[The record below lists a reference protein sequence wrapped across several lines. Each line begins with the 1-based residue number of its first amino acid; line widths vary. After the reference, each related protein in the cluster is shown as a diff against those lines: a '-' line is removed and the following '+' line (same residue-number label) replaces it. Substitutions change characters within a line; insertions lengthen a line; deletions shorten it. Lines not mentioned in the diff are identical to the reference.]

1 MKKFVG
7 STILISLL
15 ALSGLLACGAKPSNS
30 NSAGLSDSNSE
41 WVLSYEDYDQDYES
55 WPISAINGLFN
66 QYGYEGFEIPVLDV
80 EGAIYT
86 ITEDPT
92 NASHLSGKESAYIQI
107 RTVSSSTPDSYM
119 TTLSN
124 AGWAVNGYAASKE
137 TNNGLANISIE
148 LKSNNVLKITYG
160 LRKNG
165 EILKKWPEKTIYN
178 RLKVL
183 ESVDVIPEYK
193 GTQRGYD
200 IDTNVLA
207 PSYVSIKVYC
217 DEGREEKT
225 AKAYT
230 DILDAAKWT
239 LYDTNSHVNG
249 STYISPN
256 TKAAIQVTY
265 GGFSSKEVVR
275 INIGKNTINDGTNPG
290 GNTSQGGQT
299 SQGGNTSQGGQ
310 TSQGGDTSQGG
321 ETSQGGN
328 TSQGGGE
335 SSQEHS
341 APHLDPATNPDWPTA
356 QLNVCYYKYSLTDQ
370 LPVYAVRGQYDVS
383 ELESDPTT
391 YFDIECTFDETV
403 YDQYHHTYQEV
414 LLSAGF
420 TERNSTY
427 VSPNR
432 QFQVVLYYRLV
443 GSEVILLISVFK
455 V

>member
-15 ALSGLLACGAKPSNS
+15 ALSGLLACGSKPSNS
-30 NSAGLSDSNSE
+30 NKADLSDSNSE

-66 QYGYEGFEIPVLDV
+66 QYGYEGFEIPALDV

-92 NASHLSGKESAYIQI
+92 NNYQLSGKESAFIQI

-137 TNNGLANISIE
+137 TNNGVAKISIE

-160 LRKNG
+160 LRKDY
-165 EILKKWPEKTIYN
+165 ELLKKWPEKTIYN

-200 IDTNVLA
+200 IDTLSLGPNLN
-207 PSYVSIKVYC
+207 IKVYC

-225 AKAYT
+225 AKAYK
-230 DILDAAKWT
+230 DILEAAKWT

-256 TKAAIQVTY
+256 TKAAIQVMY
-265 GGFSSKEVVR
+265 GGLSSKEVVH
-275 INIGKNTINDGTNPG
+275 ITIGKNTSNGGTNPG

-299 SQGGNTSQGGQ
+299 SQGGNTSQDEN
-310 TSQGGDTSQGG
+310 TSQGGQ
-321 ETSQGGN
+321 TSQGGN
-328 TSQGGGE
+328 TSQGGEE
-335 SSQEHS
+335 SSQSHS
-341 APHLDPATNPDWPTA
+341 APNLDPATNSDWPSA
-356 QLNVCYYKYSLTDQ
+356 QLNMCYYKYSLTDQ

-383 ELESDPTT
+383 EPESDPTT

-420 TERNSTY
+420 TERNGYY

-432 QFQVVLYYRLV
+432 QYQVSLYYRLV
-443 GSEVILLISVFK
+443 GSEVRLRISVFK

>member
-30 NSAGLSDSNSE
+30 NKADLSDSNSE

-66 QYGYEGFEIPVLDV
+66 QYGYEGFEIPALDV

-92 NASHLSGKESAYIQI
+92 NNYQLSGKESAYIQI

-124 AGWAVNGYAASKE
+124 AGWTVNGYAASKE
-137 TNNGLANISIE
+137 TNNGVANISLE

-160 LRKNG
+160 LRKSG
-165 EILKKWPEKTIYN
+165 ELLKKWPEKTIYN
-178 RLKVL
+178 RLKL
-183 ESVDVIPEYK
+183 YESVDVIPEYK

-200 IDTNVLA
+200 IDTNVLGLYL
-207 PSYVSIKVYC
+207 SVKVFC

-225 AKAYT
+225 AKAYK

-239 LYDTNSHVNG
+239 LYEDNG
-249 STYISPN
+249 YSSAYISPN
-256 TKAAIQVTY
+256 TKAAIQIMY
-265 GGFSSKEVVR
+265 GGLLSKEVVY
-275 INIGKNTINDGTNPG
+275 IYIGKNTSNGGTNPG

-299 SQGGNTSQGGQ
+299 SQGGNTSQGG
-310 TSQGGDTSQGG
+310 
-321 ETSQGGN
+321 E
-328 TSQGGGE
+328 E

-341 APHLDPATNPDWPTA
+341 TPNLDPATNSDWPSA
-356 QLNVCYYKYSLTDQ
+356 QLNMCYYKYSLTDQ

-383 ELESDPTT
+383 EPESDPTT

-420 TERNSTY
+420 TERNGYY

-432 QFQVVLYYRLV
+432 QYQVSLYYRLV
-443 GSEVILLISVFK
+443 GSEVRLRISVFK